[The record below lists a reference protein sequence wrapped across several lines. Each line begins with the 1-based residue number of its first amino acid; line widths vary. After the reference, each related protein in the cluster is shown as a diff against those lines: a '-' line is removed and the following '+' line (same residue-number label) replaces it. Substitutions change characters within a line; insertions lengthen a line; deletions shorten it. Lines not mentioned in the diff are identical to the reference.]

1 MPLGATRVAV
11 VLSLAL
17 ATGCEAGAAFPVPP
31 GPPRAVA
38 VRVSLP
44 VYVLGTWAVQ
54 SFTDDLRVEL
64 EKYRIEIVD
73 AKRRPEAAEFE
84 VNLGQFTYASW
95 QTIDVSAVVSGAP
108 VSIGAVHVSD
118 LGGATVEAV
127 AEPVAVIIARRVW
140 GAAGASASRS
150 RGLL

>member
-1 MPLGATRVAV
+1 MPLAAIRAAM

-31 GPPRAVA
+31 GPPRAIA

-54 SFTDDLRVEL
+54 SFTDDLRLEL

-73 AKRRPEAAEFE
+73 PKRRPEVAGFE
-84 VNLGQFTYASW
+84 VDLGQFTYASW

-108 VSIGAVHVSD
+108 VSIGAVHVPD
-118 LGGATVEAV
+118 LGPATVEAV
-127 AEPVAVIIARRVW
+127 AEPVAAILARRVW
-140 GAAGASASRS
+140 GAAGTRVP
-150 RGLL
+150 

>member
-1 MPLGATRVAV
+1 MRRAAIPAAMV
-11 VLSLAL
+11 VSLAL
-17 ATGCEAGAAFPVPP
+17 AAGCEAGAAFPVPA
-31 GPPRAVA
+31 GPPRAIA

-44 VYVLGTWAVQ
+44 VYVLGTWVVQ
-54 SFTDDLRVEL
+54 TFRDDLRLEL

-73 AKRRPEAAEFE
+73 AKRRPEVAEFD

-95 QTIDVSAVVSGAP
+95 ETIDVSALVAGAP

-140 GAAGASASRS
+140 GAAGASVSRPPD
-150 RGLL
+150 LL